1 MVNLN
6 FKNIFEIKLFK
17 IVEILI
23 GDFIIIVWIS
33 FRSFK
38 PWSTIFNFGNECL
51 SNRNLIIGLHKN
63 TTWLD
68 IIVLFKINKYLRLEV
83 CTYDDEVNSEC
94 LIAKKILNLNQWYHI
109 AYRIDGNKGSIFLNG
124 DLVANGTQL
133 RINHKTS
140 NNYIC
145 RNCILNN
152 DIDAFIYSVK
162 IIQYAPSNKM
172 IMFDYSHSFGN
183 KSIRDNDV

>member
-1 MVNLN
+1 MHSHYWRVNLLNNSANEYNPFNIPELMENLQKFPVLNLNNKHLSVRADQYFNLN

-51 SNRNLIIGLHKN
+51 SNR
-63 TTWLD
+63 
-68 IIVLFKINKYLRLEV
+68 VLNY
-83 CTYDDEVNSEC
+83 
-94 LIAKKILNLNQWYHI
+94 
-109 AYRIDGNKGSIFLNG
+109 
-124 DLVANGTQL
+124 
-133 RINHKTS
+133 INHKTS

>member
-1 MVNLN
+1 MKYPQSGLGYDP
-6 FKNIFEIKLFK
+6 ETL
-17 IVEILI
+17 
-23 GDFIIIVWIS
+23 DFIIIVWIS

-51 SNRNLIIGLHKN
+51 SNR
-63 TTWLD
+63 
-68 IIVLFKINKYLRLEV
+68 VLN
-83 CTYDDEVNSEC
+83 N
-94 LIAKKILNLNQWYHI
+94 
-109 AYRIDGNKGSIFLNG
+109 
-124 DLVANGTQL
+124 
-133 RINHKTS
+133 INHKTS